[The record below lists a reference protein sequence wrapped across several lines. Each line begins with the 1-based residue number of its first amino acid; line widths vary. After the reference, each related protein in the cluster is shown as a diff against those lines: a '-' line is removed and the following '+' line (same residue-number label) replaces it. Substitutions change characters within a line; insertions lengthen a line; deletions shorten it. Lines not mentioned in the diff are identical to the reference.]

1 MVTEVRLTVDR
12 QQVTSQITR
21 FWVSAARQRFAAETA
36 QIGGYARAPKPN
48 RQSRYVIKLPGS
60 SPSGA
65 K

>member
-36 QIGGYARAPKPN
+36 QIGGFVR
-48 RQSRYVIKLPGS
+48 S
-60 SPSGA
+60 STSNCCHT

>member
-36 QIGGYARAPKPN
+36 QIGGYASLDGPP
-48 RQSRYVIKLPGS
+48 S
-60 SPSGA
+60 SSATAGR
-65 K
+65 